1 MKKAVIYARY
11 SSDSQTE
18 QSIEGQLRV
27 CKEFAEKENYSIVET
42 YIDRAMTGTNDKRP
56 AFQQMLHDSSKK
68 GFQYVIVYKFDRF
81 ARSRHDSAVNKA
93 ILKKNGVK
101 LISATELI
109 SDSPEGIILE
119 GMLESFA
126 EYYSAELSQKV
137 KRGRKE
143 SRIKG
148 MFLGGRTPFGYY
160 VKDQK
165 VYIHEQQAEIVKQ
178 VFNDYLSGMRLKD
191 ISTKLKNNGIK
202 TNNGKDFS
210 INAVSRMLRSPFYIG
225 KVYADD
231 TIYTNIYPPII
242 EEEIFERVNH
252 SLQTG
257 KKTAAQKKAV
267 VPYILSGKLVCGKC
281 KALMTGDSGTGR
293 NGVHFYYKC
302 VNRKKNHICD
312 KKTVEKNYIE
322 NYVILATKKFLKNC
336 KEVKDIAKGVTVLF
350 NDNIAKDTILNSLN
364 SQLSDINRQLNNMV
378 NAIANGIYSKTT
390 NEKLNTLEQ
399 QKEDMEIKI
408 AEHQV
413 KKIKPLDENI
423 VYKWLMSFADVDITD
438 TLACK
443 RMIDLFVNKVILYDD
458 YFDIVFNASEDNTQ
472 NIKLEN
478 VEDYTNLENQL
489 NNKKEQPEHSGSDC
503 SHLVPKAGLE
513 PALGCPNWILS
524 PARLPFHHFGI
535 YIKHSYN
542 QI

>member
-1 MKKAVIYARY
+1 
-11 SSDSQTE
+11 
-18 QSIEGQLRV
+18 
-27 CKEFAEKENYSIVET
+27 
-42 YIDRAMTGTNDKRP
+42 MTGTNDKRQ
-56 AFQQMLHDSSKK
+56 AFQQMLHDSAKK

-93 ILKKNGVK
+93 ILKKNCVK

-242 EEEIFERVNH
+242 EEEMFEKVNT

-267 VPYILSGKLVCGKC
+267 VPYLLSGKLVCGK
-281 KALMTGDSGTGR
+281 
-293 NGVHFYYKC
+293 
-302 VNRKKNHICD
+302 
-312 KKTVEKNYIE
+312 
-322 NYVILATKKFLKNC
+322 
-336 KEVKDIAKGVTVLF
+336 
-350 NDNIAKDTILNSLN
+350 
-364 SQLSDINRQLNNMV
+364 
-378 NAIANGIYSKTT
+378 
-390 NEKLNTLEQ
+390 
-399 QKEDMEIKI
+399 
-408 AEHQV
+408 
-413 KKIKPLDENI
+413 
-423 VYKWLMSFADVDITD
+423 
-438 TLACK
+438 
-443 RMIDLFVNKVILYDD
+443 
-458 YFDIVFNASEDNTQ
+458 
-472 NIKLEN
+472 
-478 VEDYTNLENQL
+478 
-489 NNKKEQPEHSGSDC
+489 
-503 SHLVPKAGLE
+503 
-513 PALGCPNWILS
+513 
-524 PARLPFHHFGI
+524 
-535 YIKHSYN
+535 
-542 QI
+542 